1 MKKASHVQ
9 EPEKFACQNEAVV
22 SSLRVE
28 DSTLAAGLGKFLC
41 TYVTLPQ
48 LARVPLRKPRELFRT
63 SFLVPPISA
72 AQIFPSPGQRE
83 GPLYLLAI
91 IGVASSAPA
100 DGDKR
105 FILLLFD
112 FKLIPAI

>member
-1 MKKASHVQ
+1 MYLRDITSVG
-9 EPEKFACQNEAVV
+9 PRPFAEAKGT
-22 SSLRVE
+22 LR
-28 DSTLAAGLGKFLC
+28 TG
-41 TYVTLPQ
+41 
-48 LARVPLRKPRELFRT
+48 
-63 SFLVPPISA
+63 FLVPPILA
-72 AQIFPSPGQRE
+72 VQIFPSPGQRE